1 MKKVLLVNDCKFESI
16 IMKDILQDM
25 GYEVKISNEYTA
37 LEDVKN
43 YNAEVIICN
52 LIMKHITGDHIIS
65 EAKKINFSI
74 KGILSSSNDLKIEDY
89 KENKVDA
96 IIKTPISKIV
106 LEDIMNSFYSD
117 NSLNIVKENKENTVF
132 RKFMFCPYCGEK
144 LNEKFKFCPQCGEK
158 I

>member
-16 IMKDILQDM
+16 IMKDILKDM
-25 GYEVKISNEYTA
+25 GYEVKISNEYAA
-37 LEDVKN
+37 LEDVKS
-43 YNAEVIICN
+43 YNPEIIICN

-65 EAKKINFSI
+65 ESKKINFNI
-74 KGILSSSNDLKIEDY
+74 KGILSSSNDLELEDY

-106 LEDIMNSFYSD
+106 LEDLINSFYSD
-117 NSLNIVKENKENTVF
+117 NSANMVKEKKENTGF

-144 LNEKFKFCPQCGEK
+144 LNEKFKFCPQCGQK